1 MGCCSIISS
10 SSHFP
15 AENFIRDILAKVKLN
30 NHSIN
35 DIDEQFTVKF
45 QNQVEDPTSPK
56 SLIFTKALYSIVFSH
71 NESSDST
78 ILDEKDKKIIQSL
91 FFLINAG
98 EPISGNIRNYLFAY
112 CLALASNDGEKKT
125 ISLFNY
131 LESTNQNNL
140 EGIQNFA
147 RLFFYANFYEYYDRI
162 KSEVDDD
169 KKQMFDAIGE
179 KLYKPEKVWKYYDH
193 VFKDFPQKEKY
204 SIEDIDNLFNRG
216 ELLDWR
222 TNREIYIQF
231 SK

>member
-1 MGCCSIISS
+1 MGCCSSMSS
-10 SSHFP
+10 SSQFP
-15 AENFIRDILAKVKLN
+15 AENFIRDILGKVKIN

-71 NESSDST
+71 NESSDSS

-112 CLALASNDGEKKT
+112 CLGLASNDGEKKT

-131 LESTNQNNL
+131 LDSTNQNNF
-140 EGIQNFA
+140 EGIQNFS
-147 RLFFYANFYEYYDRI
+147 RLFFYANFYEYYERI
-162 KSEVDDD
+162 KLEVDDE
-169 KKQMFDAIGE
+169 KKKMFDAIGE
-179 KLYKPEKVWKYYDH
+179 RLYNPEKVRKYYDY
-193 VFKDFPQKEKY
+193 VFKDFPKKEKY
-204 SIEDIDNLFNRG
+204 SIEDIDNLFIRG